1 MDGICAIINK
11 LDLIVKGG
19 VFLDRYVFYVP
30 FWLCP
35 FYPLPDVRI

>member
-11 LDLIVKGG
+11 LDLIVKEG
-19 VFLDRYVFYVP
+19 FLRQIRFYVP